1 MDTTHDTPQM
11 LACHAVAMS
20 QPSDGGTA
28 TPPEWVQLL
37 PAGVFRG
44 RDGRGP
50 YRNDDPE
57 GIVRATMAYQAG
69 ADIPI
74 DYDHQSVFSEVNG
87 QPAIAAAWISQL
99 EVRNGEVWGRVTWT
113 DKGAAHVAS
122 REYRYLSPVFEH
134 GRKDGRISRI
144 ESVAL
149 TNQPNLQIT
158 AIASRRALRSPSA
171 GLADSPDGCRIGEEA
186 QPPTRGEDMDLK
198 KTLSGILGLSPD
210 SADDV
215 VAAKVQGLVT
225 AAHSANAGL
234 VAIAKAVEAP
244 DDAAPG
250 VIADQVRAVAS
261 RAATPDPAKFVPI
274 AMYQETA
281 SNLSALR
288 NEVAATK
295 AKDLVD
301 QAKAAHKVTPAM
313 EGWASDY
320 ATKDPEGFKAWMSAS
335 VAVVTPGPDATAG
348 GPPQGGGKLTDTD
361 RAICSQLGLSEEEY
375 AKNIGK
381 EGA

>member
-1 MDTTHDTPQM
+1 MDTTHDNPQIQ
-11 LACHAVAMS
+11 ACHAVAL
-20 QPSDGGTA
+20 DHAAGGGTA
-28 TPPEWVQLL
+28 TPPEWVQLI
-37 PAGVFRG
+37 PAGEFRG

-50 YRNDDPE
+50 YRNDNPE

-74 DYDHQSVFSEVNG
+74 DYDHQSIHSAGNG

-99 EVRNGEVWGRVTWT
+99 EARNGEVWGRVTWT
-113 DKGAAHVAS
+113 DRGAAHVAK
-122 REYRYLSPVFEH
+122 REYRYLSPVFLH
-134 GRKDGRISRI
+134 GAKDGRVSRL
-144 ESVAL
+144 ETVAL
-149 TNQPNLQIT
+149 TNQPNLLLT
-158 AIASRRALRSPSA
+158 AIASR
-171 GLADSPDGCRIGEEA
+171 RIGEEA

-210 SADDV
+210 STDDT

-335 VAVVTPGPDATAG
+335 VPVVTPGPDAAAG
-348 GPPQGGGKLTDTD
+348 GPPHGGGKLTDTD